1 MIVPLELSGAA
12 LFNIDYSTDF
22 DTEGRETTMIS
33 PKNNQGFGDNFEVL
47 NDGSYIFLEGNQIY
61 YSSPELSGQ
70 FETFYLQGLVGQ
82 GDGEGYS
89 NRYYNYMTLVE
100 NTIYL
105 QSSSYLEKIDVSDL
119 STTENNVI
127 YVETHVELDPENAND
142 AFYGRFHSEGNTLIY
157 QIRVANNEYVTYTK
171 QGDEN
176 PVEIYSGNSY
186 FQTLFLF
193 NGRTYYSNSNNIY
206 EIYNG
211 SITNSIGYN
220 NTYFYQMKAYNGI
233 AYFLIDNYSN
243 NTREIHQID
252 IENEIVDA
260 NTGNL
265 GSSTIVNYELGSSIN
280 YVRNFAFD
288 SAGNIVLH
296 NRTDPSNYYGI
307 FSYQL
312 SPQITIPAGSTEG
325 TFSFTATDDL
335 SYELT
340 EDIIITPGQPGNATI
355 SNTEPLNIDILDND
369 DAPVIS
375 FELSDDNIY
384 ENSEISVTLTA
395 TVNIQSGVEITIP
408 FTLDGS
414 ADYVVGDPDSSEYS
428 VRKTGTDIETNEIVI
443 PPNSTSAN
451 ITIYTYGFDDNEV
464 EMAES
469 IIFNFTDVQLGDTGA
484 SGGLEQETAT
494 LNLISEDL
502 AEINNTTVESNE
514 LTEGDVTTIQV
525 TINSPTSED
534 IYVPIAFSGTAEIN
548 SDFIVNTGFEGE
560 ETLIGQLSSNEIS
573 KYGILADG
581 RHVILNSS
589 QLTIIA
595 PDASYQNTASLDTNY
610 WYMDIEDNTIYL
622 ANNDRIAIV
631 DLTDISANQVE
642 VEEIVSLSSLNIS
655 MNGYNFTVEN
665 GRVVFGV
672 SASGSGTRQVW
683 SLANQD
689 SEPEL
694 LGSNLNCCY
703 KPQLYNGDIYRLETW
718 GYQTPLVDGVE
729 GETINYSGHTNGID
743 RGRQIIVR
751 NGIMYGFAYSQNS
764 GDLVQI
770 DLEAGNGITSKV
782 QNVDIGES
790 INNTRFF
797 SFDPEGNVVLVN
809 EVLEDDQLVSQLN
822 SYSLSAEIKI
832 PAGETEGSIE
842 VITIDDDSFE
852 DTELIN
858 AVVQTPSNALINENS
873 EFEIQIF
880 DNDEAPSISFELS
893 SETIVEDSD
902 TDVTLT
908 ATLSEVTSFETTI
921 PFTLDGTADYFEGDS
936 DSSEYSISANS
947 IVIPP
952 NTESANISISTDGF
966 DDQSVEILE
975 TIIFNFGEIQVGSA
989 ATVVADPTSITL
1001 NLESDDDP
1009 IITSLSIDPVEFAE
1023 HEFTTITAEISEPSS
1038 RDVTIS
1044 VGLAGTA
1051 DLDLDYTAVQD
1062 ALGEES
1068 RFTDLSSDIRGID
1081 FLDDGRMII
1090 LRDYYNLDIYET
1102 DGSITNIPLQYN
1114 ATRFVVSGN
1123 DIILRDWSQ
1132 ISKYNILTQE
1142 TTLLT
1147 TQFTNSNVQHR
1158 EHFDYVNGK
1167 LFYTTFD
1174 YNQNLFSVYSTVD
1187 NEEATLLCSIYN
1199 STYDNM
1205 IVDENETVRFY
1216 NGDNIYE
1223 IVSETEI
1230 SNVAYISNLNGGT
1243 SKVKKYNNKTYVL
1256 SYSWGGAPQ
1265 VYLINEPTDDEGP
1278 LWNYFTAE
1286 EVPYQIEGNVN
1297 SQTINDFAFNG
1308 GDIYLYIQDNGT
1320 STYYINQYNLA
1331 PRIKIPAGESEGTL
1345 VLNGIEDDLNAP
1357 GEETDETIDIT
1368 FGSIENGSMDESLI
1382 ATELQATILN
1392 NEISFTLVGT
1402 SEADVIADEENSFL
1416 GIPSLSNS
1424 SIDWGD
1430 FDRDGDQDFAVMGYS
1445 ALFGSVTRVYRNEN
1459 GVFVNH
1465 NAGLDGRVLGQ
1476 VKWIDY
1482 NKDGYID
1489 LIVSGLDVNEQPST
1503 TIYKN
1508 IDGQIFTPS
1517 IELTLPNLF
1526 ETSMDSGDLDN
1537 DGDIDFVINGRNI
1550 DNEWKKYI
1558 FMREGDFLVQAENS
1572 NVDSFSENGFD
1583 GIIKIVDI
1591 HTDGDQDIIGV
1602 GDGPLFKVNTLIK
1615 DNNDFYNY
1623 SWNHLNNPALEVFD
1637 QTIYY
1642 MGERDNNY
1650 QIWTSDINSGYS
1662 SQYLVENV
1670 EGLEFGDIA
1679 IGDYDNDGSPD
1690 LLVNGESDT
1699 ADAETH
1705 LYNISG
1711 DGRYV
1716 ENTEITFPGFR
1727 NSTAKW
1733 VDYDNDG
1740 DLDLFLSGTTANG
1753 EATQLYRNNLIN
1765 KVNMPAAP
1773 ISNLQFEDLG
1783 NGRVNLSWDTPEDDF
1798 SNNLSYV
1805 VRLGTTPGGS
1815 ELSNTLSNLESG
1827 ERLITDSPDIYTN
1840 NYEVLLNPGNYYWS
1854 VQSVDQGLK
1863 GSEFSEEQTFQLTY
1877 EWKLLNQGGIIDRTI
1892 AALDNPIVK
1901 LTDIDADNDMDLVY
1915 GSSSGSIMSIYRLG
1929 EKRFDYFDQLNNS
1942 YNVEDVKFIDLNG
1955 DFVQDIIVSG
1965 FFGQGETGFRVY
1977 TSTSSGSFNETF
1989 SAVGLA
1995 FAKIKFTDINNDG
2008 IQEIA
2013 HIGQT
2018 ANSGLSSLKVNIYE
2032 QNGNSLI
2039 GPLDI
2044 SDQFS
2049 NLKNGAF
2056 DFGNVDQD
2064 NDIDFAITGSGPQ
2077 GIQNKVYFNETVFT
2091 ETVAPIFTESNIELP
2106 PSFEPSGQS
2115 TLDFIDFD
2123 NDGDLDIAITGT
2135 GFEGAMFKILVNNG
2149 LTGEA
2154 LEFTELP
2161 NNGLSPIRNAKIEFG
2176 DFNGD
2181 GYSDI
2186 LYSGSV
2192 SGEGEVSKLSEYN
2205 PDTQSYVDSDFDLE
2219 GIINASVAFGDMDGD
2234 NDLDFAISGESSTD
2248 NSVNILKTYLN
2259 VRNESADV
2267 IANNSGSDFGPSIV
2281 ADGITDTSEFIVNE
2295 KPSTPEGLYTN
2306 QLGFDSETNTY
2317 EIEFGWESS
2326 QDDHT
2331 PSEGL
2336 TYALKVGT
2344 TSSGSQ
2350 IMKVNAMPNGY
2361 RQTAGKG
2368 NVEHSIKWSLNLP
2381 EDTYYWSVQAIDA
2394 SYAGSAFSET
2404 EVFDISGSANI
2415 IIMSP
2420 ENYAIYPTGTESVDI
2435 EFEVIN
2441 FALSDDSSGD
2451 GYVIWTING
2460 EEQGPLYSTESI
2472 SIDVD
2477 DDQSYLIEM
2486 ELVDNNGDSLP
2497 QPSLTSINFYIS
2509 DELQTPK
2516 LALQGII
2523 DFTTP
2528 AGGISGKA
2536 IHLLVGNQP
2545 ISDLSI
2551 YGLGV
2556 ANNGGGTD
2564 GQEYT
2569 FPAISI
2575 EPNAHILL
2583 AREPNTLNQ
2592 YMITDNWDYVFE
2604 AGSSIGHNGDDAI
2617 ELFENGELIETYGD
2631 VDIDGTGE
2639 EWEYTDSWAYKT
2651 IENGE
2656 FTWTTAPVNSTDGT
2670 QTICDSDYPY
2680 PFIDCDIT
2688 EVYYDVTFSVNTLTI
2703 EDGVGP
2709 NGMYLGG
2716 GIFGGAD
2723 AHQMNDDDGDG
2734 TWSVT
2739 LSLVEGTSGNYIF
2752 LNSPNDSGD
2761 WGAKEDLSGQECSDP
2776 DNFNDRILEPVDSD
2790 KDLLHC
2796 FGTCDTDGS
2805 CDTFSNTDVD
2815 LFEMTLYPNPTDIG
2829 FVTIKTP
2836 EYGVKHVEVFDI
2848 TGKRLISKSLTG
2860 DTLDVSSMSSGVY
2873 FVSVNVNGFKKIV
2886 KLIIK

>member
-428 VRKTGTDIETNEIVI
+428 VRKTGTDIETSEIVI

-852 DTELIN
+852 DTEQIN
-858 AVVQTPSNALINENS
+858 VTIQTPSNALINENY

-880 DNDEAPSISFELS
+880 DNDEAPFISFELS

-947 IVIPP
+947 IVIPS
-952 NTESANISISTDGF
+952 NTESANISISTNGF
-966 DDQSVEILE
+966 DDLSVEILE

-1009 IITSLSIDPVEFAE
+1009 IITSLSVDPVEFAE

-1038 RDVTIS
+1038 RDLTIS
-1044 VGLAGTA
+1044 IGLAGTA
-1051 DLDLDYTAVQD
+1051 ELDLDYTAVQD

-1068 RFTDLSSDIRGID
+1068 RFTDLSSDVRGID
-1081 FLDDGRMII
+1081 FLDDGRMIM
-1090 LRDYYNLDIYET
+1090 LKDYYNLHIYET
-1102 DGSITNIPLQYN
+1102 DGTITNIPLEYN

-1123 DIILRDWSQ
+1123 DIILRDWTQ

-1147 TQFTNSNVQHR
+1147 TQLTNSNVQHR

-1167 LFYTTFD
+1167 LFYATYD
-1174 YNQNLFSVYSTVD
+1174 YNQNLFSVYSREG
-1187 NEEATLLCSIYN
+1187 NEEATLLCSIYGN
-1199 STYDNM
+1199 SYDNM
-1205 IVDENETVRFY
+1205 IVDENEIVRFY

-1223 IVSETEI
+1223 IISETEI
-1230 SNVAYISNLNGGT
+1230 SNVAYIANLNGGT

-1256 SYSWGGAPQ
+1256 SYTWNGPPQ

-1278 LWNYFTAE
+1278 LSNYFMAE
-1286 EVPYQIEGNVN
+1286 QVPYQIEGNVN
-1297 SQTINDFAFNG
+1297 TQTINDFAFNG

-1331 PRIKIPAGESEGTL
+1331 PRIKIFAGESEGTL
-1345 VLNGIEDDLNAP
+1345 ILNGIEDDLNAP

-1368 FGSIENGSMDESLI
+1368 FGSIENGSLDESLTG
-1382 ATELQATILN
+1382 TELQATILN

-1402 SEADVIADEENSFL
+1402 SEVDVIADEENSFL

-1489 LIVSGLDVNEQPST
+1489 LIVSGLDVNEQPSS

-1550 DNEWKKYI
+1550 DNQWKKYI

-1642 MGERDNNY
+1642 MGERDNTY

-1662 SQYLVENV
+1662 SQNLVENV

-1840 NYEVLLNPGNYYWS
+1840 NYEVLLSPGNYYWS

-1989 SAVGLA
+1989 SAEGLA

-2018 ANSGLSSLKVNIYE
+2018 ADSGLSSLKVNIYE

-2077 GIQNKVYFNETVFT
+2077 GIQNKVYLNETIFT

-2267 IANNSGSDFGPSIV
+2267 IASNPGSDFGPSIV
-2281 ADGITDTSEFIVNE
+2281 ADGIIDTSEFIVNE

-2306 QLGFDSETNTY
+2306 QLGFDLETNTY

-2381 EDTYYWSVQAIDA
+2381 QDTYYWSVQAIDA

-2404 EVFDISGSANI
+2404 EEFSTYEAPALVAEYNLDLNDVTIGVET
-2415 IIMSP
+2415 
-2420 ENYAIYPTGTESVDI
+2420 EN
-2435 EFEVIN
+2435 FE
-2441 FALSDDSSGD
+2441 LGDSDTGD
-2451 GYVIWTING
+2451 GYWSYSVDGAESIFVSGGDTELVLPNLPNG
-2460 EEQGPLYSTESI
+2460 EYTVLI
-2472 SIDVD
+2472 S
-2477 DDQSYLIEM
+2477 
-2486 ELVDNNGDSLP
+2486 LVDNNGVALIP
-2497 QPSLTSINFYIS
+2497 PTEQTINFTVLVTPALNASVDTVENIATVDVDVEEFKIGTTETSDGYWTYSLNGADAVSVYTIDDLVLTDLPNGNHTILISLVDNNGAALEPAIDQTIEFTTYIS
-2509 DELQTPK
+2509 PTLEATVST
-2516 LALQGII
+2516 
-2523 DFTTP
+2523 FE
-2528 AGGISGKA
+2528 
-2536 IHLLVGNQP
+2536 NQ
-2545 ISDLSI
+2545 
-2551 YGLGV
+2551 
-2556 ANNGGGTD
+2556 AT
-2564 GQEYT
+2564 
-2569 FPAISI
+2569 ISI
-2575 EPNAHILL
+2575 STENFTVGDGTTGDGYWTYSLNGSDAVSVYTTDDLVLTDLPNGEHTILISL
-2583 AREPNTLNQ
+2583 VDNTGAPLDPVIEQTLTFSTFNGMAECGEVVVYSQ
-2592 YMITDNWDYVFE
+2592 V
-2604 AGSSIGHNGDDAI
+2604 SNGDYNVSLSSGDDFMASVTI
-2617 ELFENGELIETYGD
+2617 NADMESTYDFLYVRDGAGNLLNPEETTGVLTNLTYYSS
-2631 VDIDGTGE
+2631 DGVISVQVVN
-2639 EWEYTDSWAYKT
+2639 DPS
-2651 IENGE
+2651 IENG
-2656 FTWTTAPVNSTDGT
+2656 
-2670 QTICDSDYPY
+2670 
-2680 PFIDCDIT
+2680 
-2688 EVYYDVTFSVNTLTI
+2688 DVTLAFECVSLSI
-2703 EDGVGP
+2703 SE
-2709 NGMYLGG
+2709 
-2716 GIFGGAD
+2716 
-2723 AHQMNDDDGDG
+2723 NDP
-2734 TWSVT
+2734 
-2739 LSLVEGTSGNYIF
+2739 LYM
-2752 LNSPNDSGD
+2752 
-2761 WGAKEDLSGQECSDP
+2761 
-2776 DNFNDRILEPVDSD
+2776 RI
-2790 KDLLHC
+2790 
-2796 FGTCDTDGS
+2796 
-2805 CDTFSNTDVD
+2805 
-2815 LFEMTLYPNPTDIG
+2815 YPNPTNGD
-2829 FVTIKTP
+2829 FVTIQTP
-2836 EYGVKHVEVFDI
+2836 LNGVKHVDVFDI
-2848 TGKRLISKSLTG
+2848 TGKRLISKSLSA

-2873 FVSVNVNGFKKIV
+2873 LVNITIDGYKKTV